1 MMSCLRFVLIVSA
14 TIGFILFLN
23 SAPTKTQVTGFGF
36 CRSDPG
42 SSPVYVSNVFD
53 YGTSG
58 LIDRSPIQNEFDE
71 YLRGRFEYRTNGPG
85 VGCLG
90 SRRAG
95 DNMQETMARR
105 REYEDE
111 LRQGNKQI
119 VEVDWTWVIDPDLVA
134 SAGFQHRMPRP
145 VSQGPVDNSFC
156 FSETSNGTVYIA
168 GPVQTGSS
176 VSMANFNIGFTQ
188 YLKQRYSFQGRV
200 NCNMGTRKTATRLV
214 AAHIQGARAANKN
227 VVETDWHFDSNVSSV
242 TQQQDED
249 REPAQ
254 NRPLVVPQV
263 SQTELQQARAEATSE
278 RPVSRNFCQ
287 KDPVL
292 SKIFSCP
299 DFAQAV
305 FVYRVAHRADAGA
318 KEPVES
324 LVDDP
329 KFFCQGCVNGVQV
342 MTWVRRRILD
352 EKLNP
357 SSQNC
362 IVSTLTKTLNSNTSQ
377 VRSHLEN
384 FYKSAVVACN
394 Q

>member
-1 MMSCLRFVLIVSA
+1 MNSCLRIILFFSVIISFIAIPNSA
-14 TIGFILFLN
+14 TTKQTTLF
-23 SAPTKTQVTGFGF
+23 GY
-36 CRSDPG
+36 CMSDPG
-42 SSPVYVSNVFD
+42 SSPVYFSNVIDF
-53 YGTSG
+53 GTNG
-58 LIDRSPIQNEFDE
+58 MIDANPIQNEFNE
-71 YLRGRFEYRTNGPG
+71 YLRGRFESKTSGPFG
-85 VGCLG
+85 TQCPTSAYTRQQGIEM
-90 SRRAG
+90 RR
-95 DNMQETMARR
+95 D
-105 REYEDE
+105 YENQ
-111 LRQGNKQI
+111 LRQSNKQI
-119 VEVDWTWVIDPDLVA
+119 VEVDWMWVIDPDLVA

-156 FSETSNGTVYIA
+156 FSETSNGTVYVA

-200 NCNMGTRKTATRLV
+200 NCNMGTHKTATRLV
-214 AAHIQGARAANKN
+214 AAHIQGSRAANKN

-254 NRPLVVPQV
+254 NRPVVVPQV

-287 KDPVL
+287 KDQVL

-318 KEPVES
+318 REPVES

-329 KFFCQGCVNGVQV
+329 KFPCQGCVNGVQV
-342 MTWVRRRILD
+342 MTWVRRRTLD

-384 FYKSAVVACN
+384 FYKSAVAACN
-394 Q
+394 P

>member
-1 MMSCLRFVLIVSA
+1 MTSCLRIVLFLSLIVS
-14 TIGFILFLN
+14 FIVFTN
-23 SAPTKTQVTGFGF
+23 SAETHQATNFGY
-36 CRSDPG
+36 CLSDPG
-42 SSPVYVSNVFD
+42 GSPVYFSNVIDF
-53 YGTSG
+53 GTSG
-58 LIDRSPIQNEFDE
+58 LIDANPIANEFAE
-71 YLRGRFEYRTNGPG
+71 YLRGRFETRTSGPFG
-85 VGCLG
+85 AQCAASAYNRQQGITM
-90 SRRAG
+90 RR
-95 DNMQETMARR
+95 D
-105 REYEDE
+105 YENQ
-111 LRQGNKQI
+111 LRQSNKQI
-119 VEVDWTWVIDPDLVA
+119 IEVDWSWVIDPAVVA

-145 VSQGPVDNSFC
+145 VEQGPVDNSFC
-156 FSETSNGTVYIA
+156 FSESYAGTLYVA
-168 GPVQTGSS
+168 GPAQTGSS
-176 VSMANFNIGFTQ
+176 VSMGNFNIGFTQ
-188 YLKQRYSFQGRV
+188 YLKQRYSFQGKV
-200 NCNMGTRKTATRLV
+200 NCNMGTHPTAARLV

-263 SQTELQQARAEATSE
+263 SQTELQQARAEATTE

-299 DFAQAV
+299 EFAQAV

-324 LVDDP
+324 LVEDP
-329 KFFCQGCVNGVQV
+329 KFPCQGCVNGVQV
-342 MTWVRRRILD
+342 MTWVRRRMLD

-362 IVSTLTKTLNSNTSQ
+362 IVSTLTKTLNGNTSQ

-384 FYKSAVVACN
+384 FYKSAVTACN
-394 Q
+394 P

>member
-1 MMSCLRFVLIVSA
+1 MTFRLRIVLIFSA
-14 TIGFILFLN
+14 AECIG
-23 SAPTKTQVTGFGF
+23 SAH
-36 CRSDPG
+36 
-42 SSPVYVSNVFD
+42 
-53 YGTSG
+53 
-58 LIDRSPIQNEFDE
+58 
-71 YLRGRFEYRTNGPG
+71 
-85 VGCLG
+85 
-90 SRRAG
+90 AG
-95 DNMQETMARR
+95 DNRQQTDARR

-111 LRQGNKQI
+111 
-119 VEVDWTWVIDPDLVA
+119 
-134 SAGFQHRMPRP
+134 F
-145 VSQGPVDNSFC
+145 
-156 FSETSNGTVYIA
+156 
-168 GPVQTGSS
+168 
-176 VSMANFNIGFTQ
+176 
-188 YLKQRYSFQGRV
+188 
-200 NCNMGTRKTATRLV
+200 
-214 AAHIQGARAANKN
+214 IQGARAGNKK
-227 VVETDWHFDSNVSSV
+227 VVETDWRFEPNVGAV
-242 TQQQDED
+242 AQQQQDED

-263 SQTELQQARAEATSE
+263 SQTELQQARAEATTE

-329 KFFCQGCVNGVQV
+329 KFPCQGCVNGVQV

-377 VRSHLEN
+377 VRTHLEN
-384 FYKSAVVACN
+384 FYKERGCGV
-394 Q
+394 